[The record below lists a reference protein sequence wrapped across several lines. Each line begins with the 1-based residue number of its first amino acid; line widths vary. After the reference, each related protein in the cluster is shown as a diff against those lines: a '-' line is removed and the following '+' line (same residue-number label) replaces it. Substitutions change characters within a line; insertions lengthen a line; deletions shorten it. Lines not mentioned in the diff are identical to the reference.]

1 MFLVFIALFFCS
13 KNILL
18 FIEQVNVLSKII
30 DLIMGSVDREIL
42 ATYMN
47 YRSSESF
54 QQQRCAKHAF
64 SIYCNVDASFE
75 KKKKTSIQMKCLL
88 FGICHNSLSTV

>member
-1 MFLVFIALFFCS
+1 M
-13 KNILL
+13 
-18 FIEQVNVLSKII
+18 LSNII
-30 DLIMGSVDREIL
+30 DLIMGTVDREIL

-75 KKKKTSIQMKCLL
+75 KKKKNVYTNEVPFIWD
-88 FGICHNSLSTV
+88 LS